1 MDIASIARRT
11 APFVAALL
19 LCGPTWAQGS
29 GRITLVVASGP
40 QQQIRYLDSA
50 TLAVEIRQRLDRGA
64 MSGIAL
70 PLTLDGERHER
81 RIEEG
86 GNPAVFANRGGSR
99 TFVQGIRR
107 NVTISYGPA
116 RSGGI
121 GIHAEVA
128 DSTLTPRVDGTVDR
142 TPGRR
147 STITGVLPSDGRPQ
161 AIIAET
167 EVVPGS
173 TVLPDT
179 LIVLV
184 EP

>member
-1 MDIASIARRT
+1 M

-19 LCGPTWAQGS
+19 VSGPASGQGS

-40 QQQIRYLDSA
+40 QPQIRYLDSA

-64 MSGIAL
+64 MSGVTL
-70 PLTLDGERHER
+70 PLTLDGRSHER
-81 RIEEG
+81 RIEQG
-86 GNPAVFANRGGSR
+86 GDPAVFANRGGSR

-107 NVTISYGPA
+107 NVLVSYGPS
-116 RSGGI
+116 RNGGI
-121 GIHAEVA
+121 GVHAEVT
-128 DSTLTPRVDGTVDR
+128 DSTLTPRSDGTVDR
-142 TPGRR
+142 TPTRT

-161 AIIAET
+161 AIVAEAET
-167 EVVPGS
+167 TPGS

-179 LIVLV
+179 LVVLV